1 MKKIALFTLMATT
14 SLFGIRTEQTH
25 RNGNRKNQG
34 NRPPVIGEFGSTMTT
49 LALCPWSPDGSCSA
63 SGRTLALWVN
73 ATDPDGDVL
82 EYKYS
87 TTAGRIKGTG
97 PRVWWI
103 LEDLPVG
110 SYVTTVKVSDRRG
123 GQTIGAVS
131 VNIVVC
137 GSCDPPPPPCP
148 KITVSCPNR
157 VGRGRLIGFSATIK
171 SSRPY
176 GEPSYTWSINAGR
189 IVSGQ
194 YTRHLEVDTTAFP
207 FENIT
212 ATVTVG
218 GFDPACQRKA
228 ACSSMIKH

>member
-1 MKKIALFTLMATT
+1 MKRVALCTLIAFT
-14 SLFGIRTEQTH
+14 SLFGIQPETQST
-25 RNGNRKNQG
+25 NKIKNRKN
-34 NRPPVIGEFGSTMTT
+34 RSPIIGEFGSTITT
-49 LALCPWSPDGSCSA
+49 LALCPWSPDGTCSA

-87 TTAGRIKGTG
+87 TTAGRIKGQG

-103 LEDLPVG
+103 LEDVPVG
-110 SYVTTVKVSDRRG
+110 SYVTKVKVSDRRG
-123 GQTIGAVS
+123 GLTIGAVS

-148 KITVSCPNR
+148 KISVSCPNR
-157 VGRGRLIGFSATIK
+157 VGRGRLIVFSATVK
-171 SSRPY
+171 GSRPDR
-176 GEPSYTWSINAGR
+176 EPSYTWSINAGR

-194 YTRHLEVDTTAFP
+194 YTRHLEVDTTGFP

-212 ATVTVG
+212 ATVHVG
-218 GFDPACQRKA
+218 GSDPACSRDA
-228 ACSSMIKH
+228 SCSSMIKH